1 MRKQYVFYGK
11 GKIRLAS
18 FLHIGGED
26 EASLNLVTDGGG
38 QYILPATSI
47 SGSVKAYFRKKSF
60 DTEHYLGWAD
70 EELGSCTDSKIYYYD
85 SVCSHVR
92 LEERNGIRMDAAHGV
107 VEENGLFKQYFIGQG
122 METDI
127 CFQALLDSEAECND
141 VQLFYKELFSGIQ
154 EGSLAFGAMKN
165 NGAGIFQVI
174 GAGSMLLNLSDKKE
188 LLLYLSGVNNVM
200 RMLSLEPWGK
210 KDNEQPANLSAEK
223 GITEFELT
231 AEIPD
236 GLIIKS
242 GEVSPRIRV
251 GTDIRKVNAVNVTK
265 EIDGSS
271 CYYIP
276 GTTIKG
282 TVRGYAQKVC
292 NTFGIPEEVMVQI
305 FGGTPDRKVNRGY
318 VKAHDV
324 LVSQPQTTVYNRIKI
339 DRWLGSVIKGA
350 KMEQEV
356 ISTQNGST
364 IRIRVVTEEAEN
376 QNSKLM
382 NALVYLALRDIGLGL
397 VTIGSGSSVGLGRL
411 KGKELRIGNY
421 KAKFENRQIVFN
433 EKDPASVPLKAIV
446 EEWLQEV
453 ACYAN

>member
-26 EASLNLVTDGGG
+26 ESSLNLVTDGGG

-60 DTEHYLGWAD
+60 DTEHYLGWTD
-70 EELGSCTDSKIYYYD
+70 EEQGAGTDSKIYYYD
-85 SVCSHVR
+85 AVCSHVQ

-107 VEENGLFKQYFIGQG
+107 AEENGLFKQYFIGQG
-122 METDI
+122 METEI
-127 CFQALLDSEAECND
+127 CFQAFLDSEAECND
-141 VQLFYKELFSGIQ
+141 VQLFYTELFAGIQ
-154 EGSLAFGAMKN
+154 KGSLSFGAMKN

-174 GAGSMLLNLSDKKE
+174 ETGSKILNLADKKDF
-188 LLLYLSGVNNVM
+188 LIYLSGVNNVL
-200 RMLSLEPWGK
+200 RLLSYESWIK
-210 KDNEQPANLSAEK
+210 SENEQPVFASVEK

-242 GEVSPRIRV
+242 GEILPRIRV
-251 GTDIRKVNAVNVTK
+251 GSDIRKVNAVNVTK

-276 GTTIKG
+276 GSTIKG

-324 LVSQPQTTVYNRIKI
+324 LVPQPQTTVYNRIKI

-356 ISTQNGST
+356 ISTQNGNA
-364 IRIRVVTEEAEN
+364 IKIRVVTEETEN

-421 KAKFENRQIVFN
+421 KADFENMQIVFD
-433 EKDPASVPLKAIV
+433 EKEPTSAPLKAIV